1 MMAAPPFT
9 PADSPRDLMADS
21 PRIYEAP
28 CPSCGAPVRFASAQA
43 THAVCAYCQSTVVR
57 EGDVLRRVGSVA
69 ELFDDHSPLR
79 IGQTGH
85 IDVGGER
92 QGFTLVGRQQF
103 RADTGVWNEWQAQLD
118 DGRLAVLAEDNGQHV
133 FSLPLPPNPALPD
146 AANVQLGQR
155 IEAYGQTHAVTARVQ
170 ADLISAEGEMRNAPP
185 HQPVQVVEARAD
197 DGSVLSWDDQDSP
210 PQPFRG
216 QAVELAA
223 LGIEGLGGTSRKDE
237 GSQRFACPECGGA
250 VVVQLTGSKSITCGH
265 CAAIIDLQH
274 GVGQQLHAARQRMR
288 IQPLIALGSLGNFD
302 GVRWQVL
309 GFQRR
314 TGTENAPGDDE
325 DDETFTWDEY
335 LLYHRER
342 GFQFLSDSSE
352 GWSLVQ
358 NIAGAATQRNDTA
371 LHGSSRY
378 QLASRYTATTEY
390 VAGEFYWP
398 VAVGQQTQNQEFK
411 QGDLLLTSERDQNDI
426 VWSAG
431 RGLTADTVAAAFD
444 RSDEVK
450 LFKRGDAGAPTITGR
465 GCLIW
470 LIVLCFGPFILFS
483 VLNSIFGAGSERCRP
498 NPNYN
503 PNNYADPTAAQREI
517 CERRTSTRG
526 GSWGGYSSGGS
537 HK

>member
-1 MMAAPPFT
+1 
-9 PADSPRDLMADS
+9 MADS
-21 PRIYEAP
+21 QRIYEAP

-57 EGDVLRRVGSVA
+57 EADVLRRVGSVA
-69 ELFDDHSPLR
+69 ELFDDHSPLKL
-79 IGQTGH
+79 GQSGH
-85 IDVGGER
+85 IEVGGER
-92 QGFTLVGRQQF
+92 QGFVLIGRQQF
-103 RADTGVWNEWQAQLD
+103 RAATGVWNEWQAELA
-118 DGRLAVLAEDNGQHV
+118 DGRLAVLAEDNGQCV
-133 FSLPLPPNPALPD
+133 FSLPLPPNAGLPPAQQ
-146 AANVQLGQR
+146 VQLGQL
-155 IEAYGQTHAVTARVQ
+155 IDAYGQTHTVTASLS
-170 ADLISAEGEMRNAPP
+170 AELISAEGEMRNAPP
-185 HQPVQVVEARAD
+185 ERPVHVAEARAD

-223 LGIEGLGGTSRKDE
+223 LGIEGLGGASRKDE
-237 GSQRFACPECGGA
+237 GSQRMACPDCGA
-250 VVVQLTGSKSITCGH
+250 PVVVQLAGSKAITCGH

-274 GVGQQLHAARQRMR
+274 GVGEGLNAARQRMR

-314 TGTENAPGDDE
+314 TGIENAAGDDE
-325 DDETFTWDEY
+325 DDEAFSWDEY

-342 GFQFLSDSSE
+342 GFRFLSDSSE

-358 NIAGAATQRNDTA
+358 NIAGAPKAGKGNGTA
-371 LHGSSRY
+371 QHDNTTY

-398 VAVGQQTQNQEFK
+398 VAVGQQTRNQDFR
-411 QGDLLLTSERDQNDI
+411 QGHRLLTSERDAHEI

-431 RGLTADTVAAAFD
+431 REVTADTVAAAFD
-444 RSDEVK
+444 RQDDLS
-450 LFKRGDAGAPTITGR
+450 LFERGDEGGSTVSGK
-465 GCLIW
+465 GCLFWI
-470 LIVLCFGPFILFS
+470 IVLFFAPFILFF
-483 VLNSIFGAGSERCRP
+483 VLAAIFGSSGSERCRP
-498 NPNYN
+498 NPHYD
-503 PNNYADPTAAQREI
+503 PSNYADPRAAQREI
-517 CERRTSTRG
+517 CERSSSTGTRS